1 MTFNISFRLT
11 DSEIKT
17 INISIEDVKKLSNT
31 ELKEFLL
38 ELSRTAYNSGRERE
52 RNETDL

>member
-52 RNETDL
+52 RNEINL